1 VCKLNEAVTSFVGDH
16 RDVMFFLLR
25 VAFWLSIVVILLP
38 TDPAKKNDSVQAA
51 VSSIEALGAAHAAF
65 EDARG
70 FCDRKPEAC
79 QIGSQAIQTFG
90 QKAQLGSKYLYEFL
104 SDRFGENGHTD
115 KVTGSITEH
124 PGRQTL
130 MAADFAPAWHAPQAI
145 EHRTV
150 PLPPRR
156 PL

>member
-1 VCKLNEAVTSFVGDH
+1 
-16 RDVMFFLLR
+16 MFFLLR

-38 TDPAKKNDSVQAA
+38 SDPAKKAESAQVT
-51 VSSIEALGAAHAAF
+51 VSPMEALGAAQAAV

-70 FCDRKPEAC
+70 FCNRKPEAC
-79 QIGSQAIQTFG
+79 EIGSQALQTFG

-104 SDRFGENGHTD
+104 SDRFGDGHND
-115 KVTGSITEH
+115 KVTGSIPEH

-130 MAADFAPAWHAPQAI
+130 TPADAAPAWKAPSQPA
-145 EHRTV
+145 EHRSV

-156 PL
+156 PA

>member
-1 VCKLNEAVTSFVGDH
+1 
-16 RDVMFFLLR
+16 MFFLLR

-38 TDPAKKNDSVQAA
+38 SGPAKKAESAQATI
-51 VSSIEALGAAHAAF
+51 SPMEALGAAQAAV

-79 QIGSQAIQTFG
+79 EIGSQALQSFG

-104 SDRFGENGHTD
+104 SDRFGETD
-115 KVTGSITEH
+115 KVTGSIPEH

-130 MAADFAPAWHAPQAI
+130 TPADAAPAWKAPSHPA
-145 EHRTV
+145 EHRNI

-156 PL
+156 PA